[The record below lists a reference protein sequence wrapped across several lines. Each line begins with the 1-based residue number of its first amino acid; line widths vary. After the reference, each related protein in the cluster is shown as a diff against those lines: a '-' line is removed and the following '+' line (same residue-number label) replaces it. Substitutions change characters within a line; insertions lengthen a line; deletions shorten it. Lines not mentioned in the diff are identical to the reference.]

1 MQLVDF
7 TSDCCWH
14 SLCNRLCVL
23 MSNPMD
29 RPLSPSRW
37 QRPAWIG
44 GSVLAVVTIAA
55 LFVATYETGRVLRL
69 EAKNVTV
76 ATVERGIFHDFVPL
90 RGRVEPR
97 DVVFLDAQEGGRVE
111 RVLVEAGDVVSA
123 GEPLIEFG
131 NTDLQLQ
138 VIEREARLI
147 EQINN
152 LRGIEMALEQMH
164 TANQRTLVE
173 IDYNITRLGRL
184 AQRRDALANR
194 GALSPEE
201 NEKVLDEL
209 AYYRR
214 LKPLSSESATKQ
226 EAMRQARLP
235 EIHDGLTKLRENLV
249 VTRGKLD
256 NLIVRAPVA
265 GRVTEMDLKV
275 GQNCERGRRLAQ
287 ITPDTGFKLTA
298 EIDEFYLR
306 RVRPR
311 QEAQMDFGDTAVTL
325 SVTRVYPQ
333 VKEGRFAIDLAFE
346 RAEPGGL
353 LPGQALQGKLRLGED
368 RPAVT
373 LPTGAFLEESGGDWI
388 FVVAKDGREASRRRI
403 QVGRRNSEQ
412 LEILGGLEPGER
424 VIVSGYTGFER
435 IDRIELTH

>member
-1 MQLVDF
+1 M
-7 TSDCCWH
+7 
-14 SLCNRLCVL
+14 L

-29 RPLSPSRW
+29 RPLLQSPWR
-37 QRPAWIG
+37 RRAWIG
-44 GSVLAVVTIAA
+44 GASLVGLAVVGV
-55 LFVATYETGRVLRL
+55 FVATYETGQVLRL
-69 EAKNVTV
+69 EAKNATL
-76 ATVERGIFHDFVPL
+76 ATVERGVFHDFVPL

-97 DVVFLDAQEGGRVE
+97 DVVYLDAQEGGRVE
-111 RVLVEAGDVVSA
+111 RVLIEAGDVVSA
-123 GEPLIEFG
+123 GQPLIEFG

-164 TANQRTLVE
+164 TNNERTLAD

-214 LKPLSSESATKQ
+214 LKPLTSDSAAKQ
-226 EAMRQARLP
+226 DAMRRTRLP
-235 EIHDGLTKLRENLV
+235 EIRDGLAKLRQNLI

-265 GRVTEMDLKV
+265 GRVTELDLKV

-306 RVRPR
+306 RVR
-311 QEAQMDFGDTAVTL
+311 AQQQARMDFGDSTVPL
-325 SVTRVYPQ
+325 SVARVYPQ
-333 VKEGRFAIDLAFE
+333 VKEGRFSIDLAFE
-346 RAEPGGL
+346 GTEPEGL

-373 LPTGAFLEESGGDWI
+373 IPAGAFLEESGGDWI
-388 FVVAKDGREASRRRI
+388 FVVASDGATASRRRI
-403 QVGRRNSEQ
+403 QVGRRSSDQ
-412 LEILGGLEPGER
+412 LEILGGLAPGER
-424 VIVSGYTGFER
+424 VIVSAYTGFER

>member
-1 MQLVDF
+1 M
-7 TSDCCWH
+7 
-14 SLCNRLCVL
+14 L

-29 RPLSPSRW
+29 RPLLQSPWR
-37 QRPAWIG
+37 RRAWIG
-44 GSVLAVVTIAA
+44 GASLVGLAVVGV
-55 LFVATYETGRVLRL
+55 FVATYETGQVLRL
-69 EAKNVTV
+69 EAKNATL
-76 ATVERGIFHDFVPL
+76 ATVERGVFHDFVPL

-97 DVVFLDAQEGGRVE
+97 DVVYLDAQEGGRVE
-111 RVLVEAGDVVSA
+111 SVLIEAGDVVSA
-123 GEPLIEFG
+123 GQPLIEFG

-164 TANQRTLVE
+164 TNNERTLAD

-214 LKPLSSESATKQ
+214 LKPLTSDSAAKQ
-226 EAMRQARLP
+226 DAMRRTRLP
-235 EIHDGLTKLRENLV
+235 EIQDGLAKLRQNLI

-265 GRVTEMDLKV
+265 GRVTELDLKV

-306 RVRPR
+306 RVR
-311 QEAQMDFGDTAVTL
+311 AQQQARMDFGDSTVPL
-325 SVTRVYPQ
+325 SVARVYPQ
-333 VKEGRFAIDLAFE
+333 VKEGRFSIDLAFE
-346 RAEPGGL
+346 GTEPEGL

-373 LPTGAFLEESGGDWI
+373 IPAGAFLEESGGDWI
-388 FVVAKDGREASRRRI
+388 FVVASDGATASRRRI
-403 QVGRRNSEQ
+403 QVGRRSSDQ
-412 LEILGGLEPGER
+412 LEILGGLAPGER
-424 VIVSGYTGFER
+424 VIVSAYTGFER

>member
-1 MQLVDF
+1 M
-7 TSDCCWH
+7 
-14 SLCNRLCVL
+14 L

-29 RPLSPSRW
+29 RPLLQSPWR
-37 QRPAWIG
+37 RRAWIG
-44 GSVLAVVTIAA
+44 GASLVGLAVVGV
-55 LFVATYETGRVLRL
+55 FVATYETGQVLRL
-69 EAKNVTV
+69 EAKNATL
-76 ATVERGIFHDFVPL
+76 ATVERGVFHDFVPL

-97 DVVFLDAQEGGRVE
+97 DVVYLDAQEGGRVE
-111 RVLVEAGDVVSA
+111 RVLIEAGDVVSA
-123 GEPLIEFG
+123 GQPLIEFG

-164 TANQRTLVE
+164 TNNERTLAD

-194 GALSPEE
+194 GALSLEE

-214 LKPLSSESATKQ
+214 LKPLTSDSAAKQ
-226 EAMRQARLP
+226 DAMRRTRLP
-235 EIHDGLTKLRENLV
+235 EIQDGLAKLRQNLI

-265 GRVTEMDLKV
+265 GRVTELDLKV

-306 RVRPR
+306 RVR
-311 QEAQMDFGDTAVTL
+311 AQQQARMDFGDSTVPL
-325 SVTRVYPQ
+325 SVARVYPQ
-333 VKEGRFAIDLAFE
+333 VKEGRFSIDLAFE
-346 RAEPGGL
+346 GTEPEGL

-373 LPTGAFLEESGGDWI
+373 IPAGAFLEESGGDWI
-388 FVVAKDGREASRRRI
+388 FVVASDGATASRRRI
-403 QVGRRNSEQ
+403 QVGRRSSDQ
-412 LEILGGLEPGER
+412 LEILGGLAPGER
-424 VIVSGYTGFER
+424 VIVSAYTGFER

>member
-1 MQLVDF
+1 M
-7 TSDCCWH
+7 
-14 SLCNRLCVL
+14 L

-29 RPLSPSRW
+29 RPLLQSPWR
-37 QRPAWIG
+37 RRAWIG
-44 GSVLAVVTIAA
+44 GASLVGLAVVGV
-55 LFVATYETGRVLRL
+55 FVATYETGQVLRL
-69 EAKNVTV
+69 EAKNATL
-76 ATVERGIFHDFVPL
+76 ATVERGVFHDFVPL

-97 DVVFLDAQEGGRVE
+97 DVVYLDAQEGGRVE
-111 RVLVEAGDVVSA
+111 RVLIEAGDVVSA
-123 GEPLIEFG
+123 GQPLIEFG

-164 TANQRTLVE
+164 TNNERTLAD

-214 LKPLSSESATKQ
+214 LKPLTSDSAAKQ
-226 EAMRQARLP
+226 DAMRRTRLP
-235 EIHDGLTKLRENLV
+235 EIQDGLAKLRQNLI

-265 GRVTEMDLKV
+265 GRVTELDLKV

-306 RVRPR
+306 RVR
-311 QEAQMDFGDTAVTL
+311 AQQQARMDFGDSTVPL
-325 SVTRVYPQ
+325 SVARVYPQ
-333 VKEGRFAIDLAFE
+333 VKEGRFSIDLAFE
-346 RAEPGGL
+346 GTEPEGL

-373 LPTGAFLEESGGDWI
+373 IPAGAFLEESGGDWI
-388 FVVAKDGREASRRRI
+388 FVVASDGATASRRRI
-403 QVGRRNSEQ
+403 QVGRRSSDQ
-412 LEILGGLEPGER
+412 LEILGGLAPGER
-424 VIVSGYTGFER
+424 VIVSAYTGFER